1 MTPAARLRSL
11 APAALLAAA
20 TAVAG
25 CSTEGGAAG
34 FLRSAGVGTQ
44 TPDEFMVLPTR
55 PLEVPP
61 DLAALPPPTP
71 GAPNRVE
78 VQPRA
83 EAVAALTGRTQPAEV
98 SGAAL
103 VARAGPADPGIRGTV
118 AIEAATF
125 RQENRGLLFERWFSR
140 NLEAVRYDD
149 VILDAAAEYQ
159 RLRAAGVAVPP
170 APPQLINPD

>member
-1 MTPAARLRSL
+1 MTPAARLRRL
-11 APAALLAAA
+11 APAALLAAV

-25 CSTEGGAAG
+25 CGNEGGAAG
-34 FLRSAGVGTQ
+34 FLRSAGVGNQ

-61 DLAALPPPTP
+61 DMRALPPPTP
-71 GAPNRVE
+71 GAPNRVDI
-78 VQPRA
+78 QPRM
-83 EAVAALTGRTQPAEV
+83 EAVAALTGRTEPASV

-103 VARAGPADPGIRGTV
+103 VASAGPADPNIRGTV

-140 NLEAVRYDD
+140 NLEAVIYDG

-170 APPQLINPD
+170 APPQLLNPD